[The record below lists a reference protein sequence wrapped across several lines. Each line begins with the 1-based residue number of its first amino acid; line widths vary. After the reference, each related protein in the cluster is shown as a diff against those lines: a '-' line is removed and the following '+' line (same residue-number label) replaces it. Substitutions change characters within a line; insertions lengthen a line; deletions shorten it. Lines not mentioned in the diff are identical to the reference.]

1 MFELGHRNFEI
12 HVVGVYPILYFNDK
26 NGCRKSYLRARVV
39 LGRLILIVHD
49 EFEHA
54 VTRE

>member
-1 MFELGHRNFEI
+1 MFELWHRNFEI

-54 VTRE
+54 DTRE

>member
-12 HVVGVYPILYFNDK
+12 HVVGVYPILNFNDK
-26 NGCRKSYLRARVV
+26 NGCRNSYLHARVV
-39 LGRLILIVHD
+39 LGSLILIVHD

-54 VTRE
+54 VARE